1 MKLIAGSREVA
12 NMGEPDKLI
21 EDKSTEPGPQAGSTR
36 VWWYAMPGMFAVLA
50 LLRFYPLAQM
60 NYSGLLVVVLVLG
73 WLAYH
78 YFAPLQFITRHA
90 LLSHVTADDS
100 VMRRLLWNSF
110 FLKFKLA
117 LSSLLVALLVLS
129 LTSELPLIEWLVL
142 LVSVPV
148 FMMLVWLAQRMSGS
162 ESNQRYHFPFSM
174 RIAHWMT
181 LLLITMVLVAVK
193 LFWSDVADTRLL
205 SLQEV
210 MQQAF
215 DNRVADAALR
225 EVGWLLGVNAAV
237 NDGSWHLMQTASG
250 SVDSPVG
257 IKLAAWTAF
266 LFFNAL
272 KIGMVW
278 IVLGGVV
285 LLVAEHAGS
294 KKSILGGNA
303 FSRSF
308 SLSMLILFVFY
319 LLLTQVNVGRFL
331 PASVD
336 VSFLPVRLPDPC
348 ENQMM
353 IERQELRQQSRQA
366 LSQQQADILAR
377 FEARI
382 NQKLDVA
389 FQQAEPGVDRFLDW
403 NFSLRGQYA
412 QLMYMGA
419 SAIGEIT
426 FSDYVAGKMDEH
438 VGDRLAPMIGAMDE
452 ELGAEF
458 MGEMQNLYAQQAAVL
473 ESLAGS
479 ASCLNL
485 APPGLSLNE
494 YMSKSPVGAGSGA
507 GILAARASMR
517 VGSRVVSRTA
527 SRRVVSSAFARLT
540 GRAATSAAAGSTGV
554 LCGPLVWV
562 CAPALAAGAWVAT
575 DLAINEIDQAM
586 NREDMRQDML
596 AVLNEERVQLRQ
608 QLVDHYALALGQ
620 VADEIE
626 RYQDQRFNIL
636 RDGV

>member
-1 MKLIAGSREVA
+1 MH
-12 NMGEPDKLI
+12 EPDTL
-21 EDKSTEPGPQAGSTR
+21 TEEQTAEPALRINSAR
-36 VWWYAMPGMFAVLA
+36 IWWYAVPGMIVALA

-60 NYSGLLVVVLVLG
+60 NYSGLLVVILLLG

-90 LLSHVTADDS
+90 LLSHVTADNS

-110 FLKFKLA
+110 FLKFRLA
-117 LSSLLVALLVLS
+117 LSALVVALLVLS
-129 LTSELPLIEWLVL
+129 LTAELPLIEWGVL
-142 LVSVPV
+142 LASVPV
-148 FMMLVWLAQRMSGS
+148 FVMFAWFAQRMAGS
-162 ESNQRYHFPFSM
+162 ETSERYHFPFSM

-181 LLLITMVLVAVK
+181 LLLITVVLVVVK
-193 LFWSDVADTRLL
+193 LFWSDVADTRQL
-205 SLQEV
+205 SLLQV

-215 DNRVADAALR
+215 DNRVADAAIR
-225 EVGWLLGVNAAV
+225 EVGWLLGANAAV

-257 IKLAAWTAF
+257 IKLAAWAAF

-319 LLLTQVNVGRFL
+319 LLLTQVNVGRYL

-348 ENQMM
+348 ENQMV
-353 IERQELRQQSRQA
+353 IEQQELRQQSRQA

-382 NQKLDVA
+382 DQQLDVA
-389 FQQAEPGVDRFLDW
+389 FQQAEPGIERFLDW

-419 SAIGEIT
+419 SAIGEST

-438 VGDRLAPMIGAMDE
+438 VGDKLAPMITSMDE
-452 ELGAEF
+452 ELSAEF

-554 LCGPLVWV
+554 LCGPLFWV

-596 AVLNEERVQLRQ
+596 AVLNDEREQLRQ
-608 QLVDHYALALGQ
+608 QLVDHYALALTQ